1 MYSVTPFSPVLGSL
15 PSPFSLLLG
24 LLELLL
30 RPEEELRFAFL
41 LSSGSH
47 LFFFW
52 ILKKLWHEFFFFWS
66 TTAWKRKEIVPQL
79 LSARQRQLLSRAR
92 QGKDQ
97 DKTRQDKGKSR
108 LNVLYQGHV

>member
-41 LSSGSH
+41 LLSGSH
-47 LFFFW
+47 LFFLDLEEIVAW
-52 ILKKLWHEFFFFWS
+52 IFLFLVYNCL
-66 TTAWKRKEIVPQL
+66 KRKEIVPQL

-97 DKTRQDKGKSR
+97 DKTRARAG
-108 LNVLYQGHV
+108 